1 MPVCRPLRRHIG
13 GGSGRVRSGPPR
25 AVSGAAM
32 TTAVSEPAHLAHVI
46 SVRPVIISIKFPTHR
61 TLHLMPADFPA
72 PVCFLQGLSW
82 SLDPTRGV
90 ENLREQQAAHLSRRP
105 QDRFIYLCNEPS
117 ELPIAESAG
126 FDAVLAPHNA
136 FVDERRY
143 PLLAGQPVEFDAVL
157 NAAFHPWKRHE
168 LAAEIPRLALIGYFH
183 DRPFDVTDPY
193 YRQLRGMFPNGR
205 FCNETPEA
213 GMRAINTDEI
223 NVVLNRA
230 RVGLS
235 LSAVEGGNVASM
247 EYMLAGLPV
256 VSTPSK
262 GGRDYFFDPD
272 YCAIVPPN
280 PRAVREASEALAARD
295 IPRDYIRARTLVRAT
310 RERARFIDFVQRIY
324 DEAGVSRSFAS
335 EWETAFWHRLFRRQP
350 VHRFWADLRARFA
363 LPSEV
368 EGRP

>member
-1 MPVCRPLRRHIG
+1 MSAEKPPATRDEPV
-13 GGSGRVRSGPPR
+13 
-25 AVSGAAM
+25 
-32 TTAVSEPAHLAHVI
+32 HLAHAI
-46 SVRPVIISIKFPTHR
+46 SLHPVIISIKFPTHR

-82 SLDPTRGV
+82 SLEPAHV
-90 ENLREQQAAHLSRRP
+90 AELLREQRAAHLRRRP
-105 QDRFIYLCNEPS
+105 QDRFIYLCNDPG
-117 ELPIAESAG
+117 ELPIAEAAG
-126 FDAVLAPHNA
+126 LDAVLAPHNA

-183 DRPFDVTDPY
+183 DRPFDATDPY
-193 YRQLRGMFPNGR
+193 YRQLRATFPNGR

-213 GMRAINTDEI
+213 GLRALKTAEI
-223 NVVLNRA
+223 NVILNRA

-235 LSAVEGGNVASM
+235 LSAIEGGNVASM

-262 GGRDYFFDPD
+262 GGRDYFFDAE
-272 YCAIVPPN
+272 YCAIVPPD
-280 PRAVREASEALAARD
+280 PRAIRDAAEALAARE
-295 IPRDYIRARTLVRAT
+295 IPRDYIRGRAIVRAT
-310 RERARFIDFVQRIY
+310 RERGRFVDFVQRLY

-335 EWETAFWHRLFRRQP
+335 EWETAFAHRLFRPQR
-350 VHRFWADLRARFA
+350 VHRFWAELRARIA
-363 LPSEV
+363 LSAVADE
-368 EGRP
+368 RP